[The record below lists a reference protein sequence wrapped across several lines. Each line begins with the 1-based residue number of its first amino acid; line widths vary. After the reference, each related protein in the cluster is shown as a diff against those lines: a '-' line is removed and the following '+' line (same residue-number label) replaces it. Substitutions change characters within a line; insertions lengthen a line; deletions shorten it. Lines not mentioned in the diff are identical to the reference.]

1 VYNALSALAFSYE
14 NKIPFVTIKN
24 SLEGY
29 SGVMRRYEYVGDYK
43 DKKCYCDYAHH
54 PSEIASFINC
64 IKDKDK
70 TLFIFQPHT
79 YSRTK
84 YLMDDFI
91 TSLSVAKNL
100 IIYKTYPAREDF
112 DELGDGKTLYKNIK
126 KVNNK
131 VCYAETI
138 NGLKEQ
144 IKGYNNVNTV
154 CFIGAGDIYDIAVK
168 KIIKK

>member
-1 VYNALSALAFSYE
+1 MARNLIERDGSYSFTVYAGGLRLGRIKLKVKGIFNVYNALSALAFSYE

-29 SGVMRRYEYVGDYK
+29 SGVKRRYEYVGEYK

-70 TLFIFQPHT
+70 TLFVFQPHT

-84 YLMDDFI
+84 FLMDDFVNA
-91 TSLSVAKNL
+91 LSKTENL
-100 IIYKTYPAREDF
+100 IIYKTYPAREDY
-112 DELGDGKTLYKNIK
+112 DKMGDGKTLYQKIK
-126 KVNNK
+126 KVK
-131 VCYAETI
+131 CKT
-138 NGLKEQ
+138 L
-144 IKGYNNVNTV
+144 
-154 CFIGAGDIYDIAVK
+154 
-168 KIIKK
+168 